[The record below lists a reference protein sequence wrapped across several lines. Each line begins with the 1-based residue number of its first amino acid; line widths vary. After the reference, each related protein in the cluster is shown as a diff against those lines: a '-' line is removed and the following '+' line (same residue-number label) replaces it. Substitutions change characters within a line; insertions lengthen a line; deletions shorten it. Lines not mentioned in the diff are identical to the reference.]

1 MRKVPN
7 KAARIR
13 EGADDYAAGLTTTQC
28 PYPPHSYDHD
38 WWLHGWWGAYY
49 KQRDA
54 RIDAGELCGY
64 CAEPIDNVKTGIY
77 VIAKHG
83 TNKTVCG
90 KCKDD
95 LVQFGDY
102 QVLAQAR
109 GLPKEE
115 DIGNEQ

>member
-49 KQRDA
+49 KQCDA
-54 RIDAGELCGY
+54 LIDEGRLCGY
-64 CAEPIDNVKTGIY
+64 CAGPMDNITTGVYI
-77 VIAKHG
+77 IARHG
-83 TNKTVCG
+83 TTKTVCG

-102 QVLAQAR
+102 QVMAQAK
-109 GLPKEE
+109 GLP
-115 DIGNEQ
+115 

>member
-54 RIDAGELCGY
+54 LIDEGRLCGY
-64 CAEPIDNVKTGIY
+64 CAGPMDNITTDVYI
-77 VIAKHG
+77 IARHG
-83 TNKTVCG
+83 TTKTVCG

-102 QVLAQAR
+102 QVMAQAK
-109 GLPKEE
+109 GLP
-115 DIGNEQ
+115 